1 MSNDAPERTLSR
13 CLRATLLGLF
23 ATVAGLGAPDLLS
36 ASETIFCNA
45 LPLIAAPPTAR
56 AQLGWAIATTKN
68 DNGEWLAAGAN
79 QDNANAGSVSI
90 YLNPG
95 PGTPQTGLK
104 IIPADLQLGD
114 QFGSSVSMSGNWL
127 AVGAPVGD
135 GKVRDSGVAYLFQLD
150 GSTWVQR
157 VKLEAADAT
166 QRAKFGF
173 SVSLS
178 GKTLVVGAPDDSGRG
193 SSAGAAYVFEI
204 QGEVWKQTAKLLA
217 GDGRAF
223 DEFGS
228 AVAIR
233 GDENEIVIGAPFA
246 DDLTALR
253 NFGAAYVYRRDSAAR
268 DGWTLEANGK
278 LTAADTIQGDNIQFG
293 AAVAIRGNRIVVGA
307 PGGDLQGRDSGS
319 AYVFERETL
328 NWVRQPHP
336 PAPEDPGQLEQFG
349 SAVLIDDQD
358 RIVIG
363 ARFDGE
369 GGGSAGAAYRFER
382 QSDGSWKQAQKF
394 VRQEPGGAFGQSVAT
409 LGDQVFMG
417 GFEYDVNVHSVQ
429 DVMFMDAGAVAVCP
443 KGPQP
448 CPSAPSVSRTDHQ
461 ATVQPGQTVTFQI
474 DVVAAPPG
482 TSVSDTFPPELES
495 VGWCRGAN
503 CTDFMQKDFLD
514 TLPTG
519 GNATYLVRGRVRA
532 DAAGKLTNK
541 ACVDLGGCPQ
551 ACTSVTDTIQ
561 TTTPPLSCV
570 KTGPGTA
577 APGGTVTYQVTV
589 SNDGRQAAHGVTLND
604 PNPPNLHLVSASTP
618 CSGGFPCNLGTI
630 AAGRTLPPVGM
641 TFKVDVPLDCAAPG
655 PTVTNVATVGSAECR
670 AQTRIVPP
678 EADLALALVAS
689 NGPSVC
695 GTSLSFSL
703 TASNLGTAIAR
714 GAVLD
719 VTAVGALSLTS
730 NEPGCALV
738 AGPQPHLLCTGLP
751 DLRPGGPGH
760 TIIFSAQ
767 APACGPGCGA
777 VTVNATVRSSNTCDR
792 NPGND
797 TVTKLIPVT
806 CPPAADLAITKRHE
820 PAILAPGQAM
830 AYILT
835 VRNNGPT
842 DVTGATI
849 SDSLPNALLGPQCV
863 GANRSACTF
872 SGGSLS
878 IKVDLPVGSEET
890 YRIEGNLPFQCIG
903 ILSNTA
909 TISPPSSV
917 VDPDLSNNTATDT
930 AAASPPPGVSVLCA
944 GGNSM
949 AFEGDAVTFTFVLLN
964 GGPNAQADNPGAEF
978 TNTLPAG
985 LTLISAAASSGTV
998 TTALN
1003 TVSWNGSIPVCGT
1016 VTINVQASVNL
1027 GTAGMTLCNQGIAS
1041 FDADGNGTNESNA
1054 SDSCCL
1060 RILTP
1065 PPVPTL
1071 STTGLAALALL
1082 LGGLALLRLR
1092 RRSP

>member
-1 MSNDAPERTLSR
+1 MSDDTPERTLAR
-13 CLRATLLGLF
+13 FWYAVLLGF
-23 ATVAGLGAPDLLS
+23 AVLGTPGLLS
-36 ASETIFCNA
+36 AAATIPCDAMPLVAETPRA
-45 LPLIAAPPTAR
+45 G
-56 AQLGWAIATTKN
+56 AQLGWSLSVNGGWIAT
-68 DNGEWLAAGAN
+68 GAN
-79 QDNANAGSVSI
+79 LDDRHGQGAGIVALYS
-90 YLNPG
+90 NPPHG
-95 PGTPQTGLK
+95 QKPSFEIFPD
-104 IIPADLQLGD
+104 DLQPGD
-114 QFGSSVSMSGNWL
+114 QFGSSVSLSGDWL

-135 GKVRDSGVAYLFQLD
+135 GKVQDSGVVYLFRFD
-150 GSTWVQR
+150 GETWAPKG
-157 VKLEAADAT
+157 KLEATDAT
-166 QRAKFGF
+166 RGGRFGF
-173 SVSLS
+173 SVSLH
-178 GKTLVVGAPDDSGRG
+178 GNTLAVGAPGDSGRG
-193 SSAGAAYVFEI
+193 SSAGAVYVFDLNDEGRQKKI
-204 QGEVWKQTAKLLA
+204 IA
-217 GDGRAF
+217 GDGRPF
-223 DEFGS
+223 DEFGF

-349 SAVLIDDQD
+349 SAVLIDDQN

-363 ARFDGE
+363 ARFDDE

-394 VRQEPGGAFGQSVAT
+394 VRQEPGGAFGQSVAA
-409 LGDQVFMG
+409 LGDQIFMG
-417 GFEYDVNVHSVQ
+417 GYLHDEGSV
-429 DVMFMDAGAVAVCP
+429 MDAGAVAVCP

-561 TTTPPLSCV
+561 TTTPLLSCV

-618 CSGGFPCNLGTI
+618 CGGGFPCNLGTI

-641 TFKVDVPLDCAAPG
+641 TFKVDLPLDCAAPG

-944 GGNSM
+944 GGNSV

-985 LTLISAAASSGTV
+985 FTLISAAASSGTV

-1041 FDADGNGTNESNA
+1041 FDADGSGTNESNA

-1060 RILTP
+1060 RILML
-1065 PPVPTL
+1065 PPVPAL